1 MVLSQA
7 LAWIAAFL
15 CIVETLRY
23 VARISRVDT
32 LNRAFHRIHIPAGI
46 LLLATAGLH
55 SLLAGNF
62 SDVSVSEIELA
73 PALLTANWGT
83 ACFLCAIFLAVGYLP
98 HRKLRRKWMFVH
110 RVLAFLMLLLLVFH
124 LADVGIHLP
133 DRWTAPSFAENAG
146 HDNSVYSE
154 REAATPTPELAA
166 TASPL
171 PTVEVATP
179 TAAPTEEPILHSSQ
193 PEIISEEP
201 MLEDSIY
208 TGTGQGRNGTIT
220 VNVTVSSG
228 KITDIEITGENET
241 PKYFSRAKSVIN
253 SILSAQSTEVDA
265 VTGATISAEGIKA
278 VVEDAL
284 EQ

>member
-7 LAWIAAFL
+7 LAWIAEFL

-124 LADVGIHLP
+124 LADVGFICQI
-133 DRWTAPSFAENAG
+133 DG
-146 HDNSVYSE
+146 Q
-154 REAATPTPELAA
+154 
-166 TASPL
+166 PL
-171 PTVEVATP
+171 PLPRTLGMT
-179 TAAPTEEPILHSSQ
+179 
-193 PEIISEEP
+193 
-201 MLEDSIY
+201 
-208 TGTGQGRNGTIT
+208 
-220 VNVTVSSG
+220 
-228 KITDIEITGENET
+228 
-241 PKYFSRAKSVIN
+241 
-253 SILSAQSTEVDA
+253 ILSIQKERQRHPRQSWP
-265 VTGATISAEGIKA
+265 
-278 VVEDAL
+278 
-284 EQ
+284 QRHHPCPQ